1 MVGALRPYL
10 DISQAVRIGD
20 LEAFHKAMQVRLR
33 SPPAPAL
40 LLSLALLTYF
50 SRVFRRKPEA
60 LLQQITLAVC
70 CSDTMARTRG
80 R

>member
-40 LLSLALLTYF
+40 LLSL
-50 SRVFRRKPEA
+50 P
-60 LLQQITLAVC
+60 
-70 CSDTMARTRG
+70 RG
-80 R
+80 LVAGRERELDRG